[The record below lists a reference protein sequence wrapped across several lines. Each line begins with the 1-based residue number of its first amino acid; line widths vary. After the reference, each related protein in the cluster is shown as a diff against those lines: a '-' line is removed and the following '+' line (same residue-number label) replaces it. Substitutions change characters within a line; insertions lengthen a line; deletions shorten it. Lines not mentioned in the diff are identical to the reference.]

1 MRYDNVNSLKLFLF
15 CSDFCGDLEGSL
27 RETEKGN
34 PRQKIKERKEE
45 VLLDWIN
52 PAPFNL

>member
-1 MRYDNVNSLKLFLF
+1 MNSLKLFLF

-34 PRQKIKERKEE
+34 PRQKIKERKE

>member
-27 RETEKGN
+27 REMEKGN
-34 PRQKIKERKEE
+34 PRQKIEERKEE